1 MEAAMY
7 FAAAALLVLSGIF
20 YAAGHHE
27 LGSYSSDVCRYGYT
41 FCHNPHYMLVG
52 AGLAAVWGAFV
63 SVK

>member
-1 MEAAMY
+1 MY

-20 YAAGHHE
+20 YAAGHGE
-27 LGSYSSDVCRYGYT
+27 LGSYSRDVCRLGYFS
-41 FCHNPHYMLVG
+41 FCDNPHYVLVG